1 MENFEAAFAAF
12 LDAARAACTADY
24 LRFNNGVDKAHTDKY
39 TPQLTVM
46 RGQRYIRIVAETPG
60 QRSSWCFVDTT
71 NGDVLKCD
79 GWKRPAKGARGNIN
93 DAQNGCGRVAW
104 TGVR

>member
-1 MENFEAAFAAF
+1 MENFEALFAAF

-24 LRFNNGVDKAHTDKY
+24 LRFSGNASAEHVAKY
-39 TPQLTVM
+39 TPDLTVM
-46 RGQRYIRIVAETPG
+46 RGQKYIRIVAETPG
-60 QRSSWCFVDTT
+60 QRSAWCFVDST

-79 GWKRPAKGARGNIN
+79 GWKRPAKGTRGNIA
-93 DAQNGCGRVAW
+93 DAQKGCGRILW